1 MMLHHARRDARTADG
16 EVVTLDIRTGPAGIM
31 RQSPRPSP

>member
-16 EVVTLDIRTGPAGIM
+16 EVVTLEHQTGPLG
-31 RQSPRPSP
+31 S